1 MAHPM
6 IVYFI
11 CCLHSDISYV
21 GRRVYTATIHIHDN
35 SYMEI
40 VTTVNLSHSG
50 RQTTYKV
57 CHIDIDTSLDE
68 VVDLLHQ
75 TILTCLQQFHLL
87 EQHRRERKMKVEGE

>member
-6 IVYFI
+6 SVYFI

-21 GRRVYTATIHIHDN
+21 GGSVHTATIHIHDN
-35 SYMEI
+35 SYVKI
-40 VTTVNLSHSG
+40 VITVNLSHAG

-87 EQHRRERKMKVEGE
+87 EQHRGERKMKVEGE